1 MAHNSA
7 DIHIEIILILLVL
20 HQYLCLSLMHTIDLI
35 TNALHHLTD
44 SSQGN
49 IYAAL
54 LALNQHNI
62 LRAELLLISANGHT
76 ANQKMQANKE
86 KKYSNT
92 SSLPLVHQILVF
104 IQQYSFRQ
112 NLEIDKYYPQ
122 AHQASK

>member
-7 DIHIEIILILLVL
+7 DIHIEIILILLVF

-35 TNALHHLTD
+35 TNALHHFTD

-92 SSLPLVHQILVF
+92 SSGTITSNPHLSHFLFLAIKPADF
-104 IQQYSFRQ
+104 TS
-112 NLEIDKYYPQ
+112 DPSTK
-122 AHQASK
+122 